1 MVRLMEHIFISLSF
15 KLQSTSKWNLRNNYT
30 LKNKV
35 TFLSVTLYMHI
46 HPDFLEKVGEAFVL

>member
-46 HPDFLEKVGEAFVL
+46 HPDFLEKVGETFVL